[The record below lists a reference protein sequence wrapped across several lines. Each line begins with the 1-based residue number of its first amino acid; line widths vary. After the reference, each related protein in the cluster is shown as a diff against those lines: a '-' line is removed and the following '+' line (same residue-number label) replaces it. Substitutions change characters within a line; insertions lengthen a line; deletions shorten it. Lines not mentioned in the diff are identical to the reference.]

1 MKSGKE
7 LSLLL
12 KNDSKLATF
21 AKVNIYTMAKISI
34 NLTTGSVQKEDI
46 IVGIDLGTTNSLVAF
61 INPEGNPQVIND
73 TGKGLLVPSVIHFQ
87 PDGSVLVGNEAKD
100 YLIPDPKNTIFS
112 VKRLLG
118 RSYHDIE
125 PQKGYFS
132 YKIIDNDTESLVKIK
147 VGDAFYTPIEFSG
160 LILKELKERA
170 EHALK
175 TPVNRA
181 VITVPA
187 YFNDSQRQAT
197 RDAGKLAGLDVLRI
211 VNEPTAASLSYGIGL
226 NPDEEKTIA
235 VYDLGGGTFDVSIL
249 KIQNGIFEVLSTNGD
264 TFLGGD
270 DFDQAIVNYWIEQN
284 KLDKQTVAENQE
296 LSQALRLKAE
306 EAKIA
311 LTTQNLFNDFVNEI
325 PCAITKITFEELIA
339 SKVEQTIA
347 CCKNALQDAGLSITD
362 IQEIVLV
369 GGSTRTPLVK
379 KQVADFFGK
388 APHDQINP
396 DEVVALGAAIQ
407 ADILAGNR
415 KDILLLDVTPLSLGI
430 ETMGGLMDVI
440 IPRNAKVPSKAGR
453 QYTTSVDGQVN
464 MKISVFQGER
474 DLVKENRKLAEF
486 DLKGIPAMPAGFP
499 KVDIN
504 FLLNA
509 DGILKVQAVEL
520 RSGVKQEVEVKPT
533 YGLTDQEVEQMLLDS
548 IKNAKEDVTQ
558 RMLIE
563 ARTEGEQMVY
573 TVERFLTKNKSYVSP
588 QETKDTVQMIAAL
601 KQALTSG
608 EKDQILK
615 KIDEINEF
623 TRPFAER
630 LMDQAIATAMKG
642 KAIE

>member
-1 MKSGKE
+1 M
-7 LSLLL
+7 
-12 KNDSKLATF
+12 
-21 AKVNIYTMAKISI
+21 AKVSI
-34 NLTTGSVQKEDI
+34 NLATGSFQKEDI

-61 INPEGNPQVIND
+61 INPDKNPQVIND
-73 TGKGLLVPSVIHFQ
+73 TGKGVLVPSVVHFG
-87 PDGSVLVGNEAKD
+87 PTGDVLVGNEAKD
-100 YLIPDPKNTIFS
+100 FLITDPQNTVFS

-125 PQKGYFS
+125 NYKDFFS
-132 YKIIDNDTESLVKIK
+132 YKVIDDDTESLVKIK
-147 VGDAFYTPIEFSG
+147 VGDKFYTPIELSA
-160 LILKELKERA
+160 LILKELKARA
-170 EHALK
+170 EHAIK

-211 VNEPTAASLSYGIGL
+211 VNEPTAASLAYGIGL
-226 NPDEEKTIA
+226 NPDETKTIA

-249 KIQNGIFEVLSTNGD
+249 QIQNGIFEVLATNGD

-270 DFDQAIVNYWIEQN
+270 DFDRIIVDYWIEKN
-284 KLDKQTVAENQE
+284 KLNKAEVIANNE
-296 LSQALRLKAE
+296 LAQQLRLKAE
-306 EAKIA
+306 EAKKSFA
-311 LTTQNLFNDFVNEI
+311 HQSLFNE
-325 PCAITKITFEELIA
+325 KIGDIWCTLDRTIFEELILP
-339 SKVEQTIA
+339 KVQQTITS
-347 CCKNALQDAGLSITD
+347 CQNALKDAKLTIK
-362 IQEIVLV
+362 EIDEVIMV
-369 GGSTRTPLVK
+369 GGSTRTALVK
-379 KQVADFFGK
+379 KMVGEFFDR
-388 APHDQINP
+388 PVHDDVNP

-440 IPRNAKVPSKAGR
+440 IPRNSKVPTKGGR
-453 QYTTSVDGQVN
+453 QYTTSIDGQVN
-464 MKISVFQGER
+464 MKIAVYQGER
-474 DLVKENRKLAEF
+474 DLIKENRKLAEF
-486 DLKGIPAMPAGFP
+486 NLKGIPSMPAGFP

-509 DGILKVQAVEL
+509 DGILTIQAIEL

-533 YGLTDQEVEQMLLDS
+533 YGITDEQVEQMLMDS
-548 IKNAKEDVTQ
+548 ITHAKDDVSQ

-573 TVERFLTKNKSYVSP
+573 TVERFLQKNGSYVTP
-588 QETKDTVQMIAAL
+588 EETEKTNAHLAELKAAIGNGDKDL
-601 KQALTSG
+601 
-608 EKDQILK
+608 ILK
-615 KIDEINEF
+615 RIDEINEF

-630 LMDQAIATAMKG
+630 LMDQAISTAMRG
-642 KAIE
+642 KSIE